1 MLNIGYY
8 NTLTVAR
15 SIPHGLILIE
25 TEGEA
30 PLEEV
35 LLPNKFVTDDMNEGD
50 KLSLFV
56 YKDSEDRPVATTQTP
71 LATAGEMGFLT
82 LKQITPVGAFFD
94 IGIDKDLL
102 VPYSEQPFRPVSG
115 RSYPVFVYV
124 DRASKRMA
132 GSLNL
137 NRFIKNREVDL
148 ETNQPVV
155 LMACEINDLGVKVVV
170 NNMHWGI
177 LYKSELFKPLKPG
190 DVVEGFVKK
199 VREDGKIDVALQ
211 KQGIQASKD
220 LTDVILQKLEDNNG
234 TLNVSDGSP
243 PELIYELFETS
254 KKNFKKAAGML
265 YRQGK
270 IEISQDEIRLKK

>member
-1 MLNIGYY
+1 
-8 NTLTVAR
+8 
-15 SIPHGLILIE
+15 
-25 TEGEA
+25 
-30 PLEEV
+30 
-35 LLPNKFVTDDMNEGD
+35 MNEGD
-50 KLSLFV
+50 KLSVFV
-56 YKDSEDRPVATTQTP
+56 YKDSEDRPVATTQIP
-71 LATAGEMGFLT
+71 LATAGQMGYLA
-82 LKQITPVGAFFD
+82 LKQITPIGAFFD
-94 IGIDKDLL
+94 LGIDKDLL
-102 VPYSEQPFRPVSG
+102 VPYSEQPFRPVMG

-124 DRASKRMA
+124 DRATKRMV

-148 ETNQPVV
+148 ETNQPVE

-170 NNMHWGI
+170 NNKHWGI

-220 LTDVILQKLEDNNG
+220 LTEVILQKLEDNNG

-243 PELIYELFETS
+243 PEWIYQLFETS
-254 KKNFKKAAGML
+254 KKNFKKAVGML

-270 IEISQDEIRLKK
+270 IEITPTTITLKK